1 MAASDIPPPVLIA
14 AETNRS
20 LARALLRLRESIP
33 ALWRAGAHGQPPTR
47 AREIKLTN
55 SIAILAAGATLP
67 YQAFY
72 LTAISHYICVFA
84 VNLLFI
90 AAYAAAPLLNRAGR
104 FEAARAV
111 AVGAVYVQLFVIT
124 ALISTAAGV
133 HLFYFALGASLG
145 AVFASRDRSATLW
158 LIGLGALLFVVCH
171 IAFPPGTTPIVIP
184 EATTRVMY
192 VGSAAG
198 AVLLTGGFSYLFR
211 VEIDRAEAAL
221 TQSNRVLQQLTTVDP
236 VTGLANRR
244 AMDAYLAHQ
253 WKQLEE
259 EGYSVAVALID
270 VDCFKAFNDHYGH
283 LAGDKCLER
292 VADALRAATRRHDD
306 LIARFG
312 GEEFVIVLPAT
323 NEDFA
328 AQLAEQVRL
337 SIMRLGI
344 PHDYSGVAPV
354 VTVSIGVA
362 GGNADELGDF
372 AALLHR
378 ADSAL
383 YAAKHAGR
391 NCVVRW
397 QALEDDAT
405 LTARRRRLA
414 VERERARA

>member
-1 MAASDIPPPVLIA
+1 MAASDIPPPVPIA

-20 LARALLRLRESIP
+20 LAWALLRLRESIP

-72 LTAISHYICVFA
+72 LTAISHYIWVFA

-104 FEAARAV
+104 FGAARAV
-111 AVGAVYVQLFVIT
+111 AVGSVYVQLFVIT